1 MNRKVN
7 ITILG
12 EPVGKGRPKF
22 TTVSGF
28 AKAYTPAKTANYETY
43 IKLAYSERYKQM
55 AFNVDEPLKI
65 TIYAYQTIPGSESK
79 RRKALMLADKIRP
92 TKKPDWD
99 NIGKIVGDALNK
111 VAYPDDKQ
119 IVEAHIYKHF
129 SDVPRLEIEIEVIN
143 NE

>member
-1 MNRKVN
+1 MNKKVN
-7 ITILG
+7 ITIPG
-12 EPVGKGRPKF
+12 EPAGKGRPKF
-22 TTVSGF
+22 TTVSGY

-55 AFNVDEPLKI
+55 TFSADEPLKI

-79 RRKALMLADKIRP
+79 KRKALMLADKIRP

-119 IVEAHIYKHF
+119 IVEAHIYKYF
-129 SDVPRLEIEIEVIN
+129 SNEPRLEIEIEAVT